1 MIQLQNVTKRIKE
14 NTVLDN
20 VSYTFKSGFVYGLYG
35 QNGSGKTMLLRAI
48 SGLINLDSGSIFI
61 DGEKLHDK
69 IEFPPETGIVIENM
83 ELLPECSAKRNLQ
96 MLAKIKNIADE
107 KDIIFSL
114 ERVGLDPDSDKKVK
128 KFSLG
133 MKQRLNIAQ
142 AIFENQK
149 IILLDEPTNALD
161 EDAVQLIYKIIRE
174 EKSRGATIIVATH
187 HKEDLKEV
195 CDVILKIAEGKIV
208 EENDNN
214 YVLYGWSSFPGK
226 YKRR

>member
-83 ELLPECSAKRNLQ
+83 ELLPVCSAKRNLQ

-208 EENDNN
+208 EENEN
-214 YVLYGWSSFPGK
+214 K
-226 YKRR
+226 

>member
-20 VSYTFKSGFVYGLYG
+20 VSYTFKSVFVYGLYG

-161 EDAVQLIYKIIRE
+161 EEAVQLIYKIIRE

-208 EENDNN
+208 EENEN
-214 YVLYGWSSFPGK
+214 K
-226 YKRR
+226 

>member
-83 ELLPECSAKRNLQ
+83 ELLPECSAKRNLK

-114 ERVGLDPDSDKKVK
+114 ERVGLDPDSEKKVK

-161 EDAVQLIYKIIRE
+161 EEAVQLIYKIIRE

-208 EENDNN
+208 EENEN
-214 YVLYGWSSFPGK
+214 K
-226 YKRR
+226 

>member
-1 MIQLQNVTKRIKE
+1 MIHLQNVTKRIKE

-20 VSYTFKSGFVYGLYG
+20 VSYTIKSGFVYGLYG

-48 SGLINLDSGSIFI
+48 SGLINLDRGSIFI

-149 IILLDEPTNALD
+149 IILRDEPTNSLD
-161 EDAVQLIYKIIRE
+161 EEAVQLIYKIIRE
-174 EKSRGATIIVATH
+174 QKSRGATIIVATH

-208 EENDNN
+208 EENEN
-214 YVLYGWSSFPGK
+214 K
-226 YKRR
+226 

>member
-83 ELLPECSAKRNLQ
+83 ELLPECSAKKNLQ

-107 KDIIFSL
+107 KDISFSL

-174 EKSRGATIIVATH
+174 EKSRGATIFLATH

-208 EENDNN
+208 EENEN
-214 YVLYGWSSFPGK
+214 K
-226 YKRR
+226 

>member
-1 MIQLQNVTKRIKE
+1 MIEVNNVTLKTKE
-14 NTVLDN
+14 YTILDN
-20 VSYTFKSGFVYGLYG
+20 VSIKVDKGEIVGLVG
-35 QNGSGKTMLLRAI
+35 GNGSGKTMLLRAI

-161 EDAVQLIYKIIRE
+161 EEAVQLIYKIIRE

-208 EENDNN
+208 EENEN
-214 YVLYGWSSFPGK
+214 K
-226 YKRR
+226 

>member
-149 IILLDEPTNALD
+149 IILLDEPTNVLD

-208 EENDNN
+208 EENEN
-214 YVLYGWSSFPGK
+214 K
-226 YKRR
+226 

>member
-96 MLAKIKNIADE
+96 MLVKIKNIADE

-208 EENDNN
+208 EENEN
-214 YVLYGWSSFPGK
+214 K
-226 YKRR
+226 

>member
-161 EDAVQLIYKIIRE
+161 EEAVQLIYKIIRE

-195 CDVILKIAEGKIV
+195 CDVILKIAEGEIV
-208 EENDNN
+208 EENEN
-214 YVLYGWSSFPGK
+214 K
-226 YKRR
+226 

>member
-20 VSYTFKSGFVYGLYG
+20 VSYTFKSGYVYGLYG

-208 EENDNN
+208 EENEN
-214 YVLYGWSSFPGK
+214 K
-226 YKRR
+226 

>member
-96 MLAKIKNIADE
+96 MLAKIKNIDDE

-208 EENDNN
+208 EENEN
-214 YVLYGWSSFPGK
+214 K
-226 YKRR
+226 

>member
-35 QNGSGKTMLLRAI
+35 QNGSGKTMLLRDI

-161 EDAVQLIYKIIRE
+161 EEAVQLIYKIIRE

-208 EENDNN
+208 EENEN
-214 YVLYGWSSFPGK
+214 K
-226 YKRR
+226 

>member
-20 VSYTFKSGFVYGLYG
+20 VSYTFKSGFIYGLYG

-161 EDAVQLIYKIIRE
+161 EEAVQLIYKIIRE

-208 EENDNN
+208 EENEN
-214 YVLYGWSSFPGK
+214 K
-226 YKRR
+226 

>member
-174 EKSRGATIIVATH
+174 ETSRGATIIVATH

-208 EENDNN
+208 EENEN
-214 YVLYGWSSFPGK
+214 K
-226 YKRR
+226 

>member
-69 IEFPPETGIVIENM
+69 IELPPETGIVIENM

-208 EENDNN
+208 EENEN
-214 YVLYGWSSFPGK
+214 K
-226 YKRR
+226 

>member
-195 CDVILKIAEGKIV
+195 CGVILKIAEGKIV
-208 EENDNN
+208 EENEN
-214 YVLYGWSSFPGK
+214 K
-226 YKRR
+226 

>member
-161 EDAVQLIYKIIRE
+161 EDAVQLIYIIIRE

-208 EENDNN
+208 EENEN
-214 YVLYGWSSFPGK
+214 K
-226 YKRR
+226 

>member
-114 ERVGLDPDSDKKVK
+114 KRVGLDPDSDKKVK

-208 EENDNN
+208 EENEN
-214 YVLYGWSSFPGK
+214 K
-226 YKRR
+226 

>member
-69 IEFPPETGIVIENM
+69 IEFPPEIGIVIENM

-107 KDIIFSL
+107 KDISFSL

-208 EENDNN
+208 EENEN
-214 YVLYGWSSFPGK
+214 K
-226 YKRR
+226 

>member
-161 EDAVQLIYKIIRE
+161 EEAVQLIYKIIRE

-195 CDVILKIAEGKIV
+195 GDVILKIAEGKIV
-208 EENDNN
+208 EENEN
-214 YVLYGWSSFPGK
+214 K
-226 YKRR
+226 

>member
-195 CDVILKIAEGKIV
+195 CDVILKIAEEKIV
-208 EENDNN
+208 EENEN
-214 YVLYGWSSFPGK
+214 K
-226 YKRR
+226 

>member
-161 EDAVQLIYKIIRE
+161 GEAVQLIYKIIRE

-208 EENDNN
+208 EENEN
-214 YVLYGWSSFPGK
+214 K
-226 YKRR
+226 

>member
-107 KDIIFSL
+107 KDISFSL

-149 IILLDEPTNALD
+149 IILL
-161 EDAVQLIYKIIRE
+161 AVQLIYKIIRE

-208 EENDNN
+208 EENEN
-214 YVLYGWSSFPGK
+214 K
-226 YKRR
+226 

>member
-1 MIQLQNVTKRIKE
+1 MEHFITGITINKLHHLSNIEINLNKE
-14 NTVLDN
+14 HRQHLLLTG
-20 VSYTFKSGFVYGLYG
+20 K
-35 QNGSGKTMLLRAI
+35 NGSGKTMLLRAI

-161 EDAVQLIYKIIRE
+161 EEAVQLIYKIIRE

-208 EENDNN
+208 EENEN
-214 YVLYGWSSFPGK
+214 K
-226 YKRR
+226 